1 MIKRYV
7 DDMNTLLRALKPG
20 VRFDAM
26 EEKLVLVEEM
36 IELDIGKEK
45 DAITME
51 VFKDIANSVDDD
63 IEVEADFPSNH
74 EDGFMPILDMKMA
87 MDNNNKVMYKF
98 YKKPMANKYTMM
110 ANSAVSDRVKRSTMT
125 NEALRRLFCCSDNLD
140 LTIRVKIMDA
150 RCLRGPATPRDLD
163 TK

>member
-1 MIKRYV
+1 MHCRFTEKLNWQPLMIKRYV

-36 IELDIGKEK
+36 IALDNGKEK

-110 ANSAVSDRVKRSTMT
+110 AN
-125 NEALRRLFCCSDNLD
+125 
-140 LTIRVKIMDA
+140 
-150 RCLRGPATPRDLD
+150 
-163 TK
+163 